1 MTICA
6 GGSAHQGNILAGL
19 SILPPA
25 VSMEQFDR
33 GFDTLQMFARLEGIN
48 GDTIVRGFCNQPEIR
63 LGEILPAS
71 LKEDV

>member
-1 MTICA
+1 
-6 GGSAHQGNILAGL
+6 
-19 SILPPA
+19 
-25 VSMEQFDR
+25 MEQFDR

>member
-19 SILPPA
+19 SILPPLSA
-25 VSMEQFDR
+25 WSSST
-33 GFDTLQMFARLEGIN
+33 GGGDTLQMFARLEGIN